1 MVGAGEGED
10 SAEEQEDGQWKP
22 EIAAKTILVEVA
34 FATPSKQL
42 IVALTVPVGT
52 TAYQAVVLSN
62 IKDEFDEIDLDTMPM
77 GIFSKLLDGK
87 GRPTAKEYVLQ
98 VRDRVEI
105 YRPLTI
111 DPMQARLNRA
121 ETAKK
126 KAAKHKAEQHP
137 QTK

>member
-1 MVGAGEGED
+1 
-10 SAEEQEDGQWKP
+10 
-22 EIAAKTILVEVA
+22 
-34 FATPSKQL
+34 
-42 IVALTVPVGT
+42 
-52 TAYQAVVLSN
+52 
-62 IKDEFDEIDLDTMPM
+62 M

-98 VRDRVEI
+98 IRDRVEI